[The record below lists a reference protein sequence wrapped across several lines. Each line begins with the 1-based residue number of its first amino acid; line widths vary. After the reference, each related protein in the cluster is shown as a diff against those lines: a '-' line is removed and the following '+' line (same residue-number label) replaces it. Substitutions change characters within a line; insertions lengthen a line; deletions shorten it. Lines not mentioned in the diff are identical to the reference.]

1 MADDNRQLLV
11 AAMTSEHFVMQG
23 AVSNAVNEGGSRAN
37 MYLGVLSGSLVAMGF
52 ATQTEAIFVPF
63 VATVLPAIF
72 VMGIFTVL
80 RLVDISIDSTKA
92 LITISRIHRYYREL
106 GGEAAEIFDM
116 RMGRWPET
124 SNPADRLGTLV
135 AYWTS
140 AASMIAAIN
149 SLVGAAGLTLLLH
162 LAFDRGLLAS
172 IAAGA
177 AAAIALL
184 FGFHQLQRMRVTEI
198 ERFARDIAGI
208 DPDAGG
214 KYR

>member
-1 MADDNRQLLV
+1 MTDDKQLLIS
-11 AAMTSEHFVMQG
+11 AMTTEHFVMQ
-23 AVSNAVNEGGSRAN
+23 SSMSSAVNEGGSRAN
-37 MYLGVLSGSLVAMGF
+37 MYLGVLSGALVAMGF
-52 ATQTEAIFVPF
+52 ATQAEAIFVPF

-80 RLVDISIDSTKA
+80 RLVDVSIDSTKA
-92 LITISRIHRYYREL
+92 LITISRIHCYYRAL
-106 GGEAAEIFDM
+106 GGDAAEVFDV

-149 SLVGAAGLTLLLH
+149 SLVGAAGLTLVLH
-162 LAFDRGLLAS
+162 LALERDLLAS
-172 IAAGA
+172 IFAGA
-177 AAAIALL
+177 VAAVALL
-184 FGFHQLQRMRVTEI
+184 FAFHQLQRMRVTEI
-198 ERFARDIAGI
+198 ERFARDVAGI

>member
-1 MADDNRQLLV
+1 M
-11 AAMTSEHFVMQG
+11 
-23 AVSNAVNEGGSRAN
+23 
-37 MYLGVLSGSLVAMGF
+37 GV
-52 ATQTEAIFVPF
+52 
-63 VATVLPAIF
+63 
-72 VMGIFTVL
+72 FTVL

-92 LITISRIHRYYREL
+92 LITISRIHRYYRDL
-106 GGEAAEIFDM
+106 GDNAAEIFDV

-162 LAFDRGLLAS
+162 LALERDLLAS

-177 AAAIALL
+177 VAAVALL
-184 FGFHQLQRMRVTEI
+184 FSFHQLQRMRVTEI
-198 ERFARDIAGI
+198 ERFARDVAGI

-214 KYR
+214 NYR

>member
-1 MADDNRQLLV
+1 MTDDRQILIN
-11 AAMTSEHFVMQG
+11 AMTTEHFVMQG
-23 AVSNAVNEGGSRAN
+23 CVNNAVSEGGSRAN
-37 MYLGVLSGSLVAMGF
+37 MYLGVLSGALVAMGF
-52 ATQTEAIFVPF
+52 ATQAEAIFVPF

-92 LITISRIHRYYREL
+92 LIAISRIHRYYRGL
-106 GGEAAEIFDM
+106 GAEAAEVFDV

-124 SNPADRLGTLV
+124 SNTADRLGTLV

-149 SLVGAAGLTLLLH
+149 ALVGAAGLTLLLH
-162 LAFDRGLLAS
+162 LALERDLLAS
-172 IAAGA
+172 IFAGA
-177 AAAIALL
+177 VAAIALL
-184 FGFHQLQRMRVTEI
+184 FAFHQLQRMRVTEI
-198 ERFARDIAGI
+198 DRFTRDVAGI